1 MKKIAK
7 QLIAFI
13 MVTLLLFATA
23 CGNGNGNGNGA
34 AVEPL
39 SDVTEIPTDGIITQE
54 QLKTVAGEDRKVQF
68 TSTLADGTT
77 YIWTLNG
84 KLIKNPQD
92 QNLKVDIVKDAL
104 DLVKAKM
111 PEAVN
116 ALSLKMEGKGLVA
129 ISNLSVTLQELWT
142 ADDASF
148 VKEEDGAFVEIA
160 PVIITKDEDK
170 GTTTLSM
177 DMTNMEAECFI
188 VGTGISGQ
196 KEDNSSETTEES
208 GPTTEEATTE
218 AEKDTTSD
226 KKDKT
231 TEKKAETT
239 TAKKEETTTVKKE
252 ETTTVKKEETTTA
265 KQEETT
271 EAPKRLTCTISIN
284 CATILDNMDK
294 LDPAKKD
301 FVPSDGWI
309 LKKITVTFEKGE
321 TVHDVLKRVCRDK
334 GIHMESTYTPVYD
347 SAYVEGINQIYEFDC
362 GSESGWMYKVN
373 GWFPNYGSSQYE
385 VSDGDEIAWV
395 YTCNLGDDV
404 GDNSMQ

>member
-13 MVTLLLFATA
+13 LVTLLLFATA
-23 CGNGNGNGNGA
+23 CGNGNEA

-39 SDVTEIPTDGIITQE
+39 SDVTEIPEDGIITKE

-68 TSTLADGTT
+68 TGTLADGTT

-92 QNLKVDIVKDAL
+92 QNLKVELVKDAI
-104 DLVKAKM
+104 DSVKGKM
-111 PEAVN
+111 PDAVN
-116 ALSLKMEGKGLVA
+116 ALGVKMAGKGLVA
-129 ISNLSVTLQELWT
+129 ASNLSIIVPEIWE
-142 ADDASF
+142 AAEASL
-148 VKEEDGAFVEIA
+148 VKEENGTFVSIV
-160 PVIITKDEDK
+160 PVTITRNEAE

-177 DMTNMEAECFI
+177 NLTNMEEECFVI
-188 VGTGISGQ
+188 GTGTWSG
-196 KEDNSSETTEES
+196 EGSADSTETTTEVEAVTTTEEEEV
-208 GPTTEEATTE
+208 TTTKKEET
-218 AEKDTTSD
+218 TTS
-226 KKDKT
+226 KK
-231 TEKKAETT
+231 EETT
-239 TAKKEETTTVKKE
+239 TAKKEETTTSKKE
-252 ETTTVKKEETTTA
+252 ETTTE

-271 EAPKRLTCTISIN
+271 EAPKKLSCTISIN

-309 LKKITVTFEKGE
+309 LKKTTVTFEKGE
-321 TVHDVLKRVCRDK
+321 TVHDVLKRVCREK

-395 YTCNLGDDV
+395 YTCDLGDDV